1 MLQQVSK
8 HFNIVL
14 HMFRILKNR
23 QMYIFAYFFVT
34 LSIKSIVIIQYRD
47 DLDMILSKFPKLP
60 EFIFQVLSCFKP
72 FYMPWVV

>member
-8 HFNIVL
+8 HFNIAL

-47 DLDMILSKFPKLP
+47 DFRHDFIKIP
-60 EFIFQVLSCFKP
+60 EITGIHFSSSVMF
-72 FYMPWVV
+72 